1 MQRQQRVFAPA
12 EASEFFE
19 LSMLFL
25 RVYWSVLISCMSFKY
40 YSHDFSCR
48 AESEH
53 QRLDAST
60 PPIDFSF
67 LEFHAFV
74 VTFPAA

>member
-1 MQRQQRVFAPA
+1 MQTQQRVLAAA

-25 RVYWSVLISCMSFKY
+25 AVYWSVLISCMSFKY

-48 AESEH
+48 AESEP
-53 QRLDAST
+53 QRFDAST
-60 PPIDFSF
+60 PPIDFSG
-67 LEFHAFV
+67 LEFHAFG